1 MADITFWKD
10 EYQKFI
16 DGVLREEQRQFL
28 EKADLVGQE
37 IAYLEE
43 NGANLLSDNPKH
55 FVLFLHINNLIN
67 TLDPKGCYPRIYDE
81 YSDSALEILDKYGE
95 VNDDGFVIWLD
106 KFLHDFWNHF
116 ITRCVGTSDYEW
128 IIGRVKDAIVKKLKE
143 LYKRK
148 WGYVDGKPLKS
159 KEYWNYHYE
168 DFLEL
173 LREDQLAFRGSA
185 SGFDHYIEWL
195 TEEQE
200 FLLAKHE
207 PKDYVMYLYINQE
220 LNRLDP
226 IGWGYPGSVWD
237 EYHDYAW
244 QIVDLVK
251 TENDVSFTQR
261 LTDYLNDFFDMFYD
275 KKSPEFIA
283 QTAEK
288 MEGKIRGIEL
298 RRKTATRRSNQ

>member
-1 MADITFWKD
+1 MADIIFLKD

-16 DGVLREEQRQFL
+16 DGVLREEQGQFL
-28 EKADLVGQE
+28 EKADLIGQE

-43 NGANLLSDNPKH
+43 NGPDFLNNDPKH
-55 FVLFLHINNLIN
+55 FVLFLHTNNYLN

-81 YSDSALEILDKYGE
+81 YSASALEILDKYGE
-95 VNDDGFVIWLD
+95 VHGDDFVIWLD
-106 KFLHDFWNHF
+106 KFLHDFWNNF
-116 ITRCVGTSDYEW
+116 TMRCVGISDNEG
-128 IIGRVKDAIVKKLKE
+128 IVGKVKDAIVKKLEE
-143 LYKRK
+143 LYRRK
-148 WGYVDGKPLKS
+148 WGYVDGRPLKS

-168 DFLEL
+168 GFLEL
-173 LREDQLAFRGSA
+173 LREDQLAFRGLA

-207 PKDYVMYLYINQE
+207 PKDYVMYLYVNQE

-244 QIVDLVK
+244 QIVDLFK
-251 TENDVSFTQR
+251 ADNGVSFTRR
-261 LTDYLNDFFDMFYD
+261 LTDYLNGFFDMFYS

-283 QTAEK
+283 QTAE
-288 MEGKIRGIEL
+288 EIETEIRGIYL
-298 RRKTATRRSNQ
+298 AP

>member
-1 MADITFWKD
+1 MYRRIHQCEIFK
-10 EYQKFI
+10 
-16 DGVLREEQRQFL
+16 
-28 EKADLVGQE
+28 KADLIGQE

-43 NGANLLSDNPKH
+43 NGPDFLNNDPKH
-55 FVLFLHINNLIN
+55 FVLFLHTNNYLN

-81 YSDSALEILDKYGE
+81 YSASALEILDKYGE
-95 VNDDGFVIWLD
+95 VHGDDFVIWLD
-106 KFLHDFWNHF
+106 KFLHDFWNNF
-116 ITRCVGTSDYEW
+116 TMRCVGISDNEG
-128 IIGRVKDAIVKKLKE
+128 IVGKVKDAIVKKLEE
-143 LYKRK
+143 LYRRK
-148 WGYVDGKPLKS
+148 WGYVDGRPLKS

-168 DFLEL
+168 GFLEL
-173 LREDQLAFRGSA
+173 LREDQLAFRGLA

-207 PKDYVMYLYINQE
+207 PKDYVMYLYVNQE

-244 QIVDLVK
+244 QIVDLFK
-251 TENDVSFTQR
+251 ADNGVSFTRR
-261 LTDYLNDFFDMFYD
+261 LTDYLNGFFDMFYS

-283 QTAEK
+283 QTAE
-288 MEGKIRGIEL
+288 EIETEIRGIEL
-298 RRKTATRRSNQ
+298 RR

>member
-1 MADITFWKD
+1 MADIIFLKD

-16 DGVLREEQRQFL
+16 DGVLREEQGQFL
-28 EKADLVGQE
+28 EKADLIGQE
-37 IAYLEE
+37 IAHLEE
-43 NGANLLSDNPKH
+43 NGPDFLNNDPKH
-55 FVLFLHINNLIN
+55 FVLFLHTNNYLN

-81 YSDSALEILDKYGE
+81 YSASALEILDKYGE
-95 VNDDGFVIWLD
+95 VHGDDFVIWLD
-106 KFLHDFWNHF
+106 KFLHDFWNNF
-116 ITRCVGTSDYEW
+116 TMRCVGISDNEG
-128 IIGRVKDAIVKKLKE
+128 IVGKVKDAIVKKLEE
-143 LYKRK
+143 LYRRK
-148 WGYVDGKPLKS
+148 WGYVDGRPLKS

-168 DFLEL
+168 GFLEL
-173 LREDQLAFRGSA
+173 LREDQLAFRGLA

-207 PKDYVMYLYINQE
+207 PKDYVMYLYVNQE

-244 QIVDLVK
+244 QIVDLFK
-251 TENDVSFTQR
+251 ADNGVSFTRR
-261 LTDYLNDFFDMFYD
+261 LTDYLNGFFDMFYS

-283 QTAEK
+283 QTAE
-288 MEGKIRGIEL
+288 EIETEIRGIEL
-298 RRKTATRRSNQ
+298 RR